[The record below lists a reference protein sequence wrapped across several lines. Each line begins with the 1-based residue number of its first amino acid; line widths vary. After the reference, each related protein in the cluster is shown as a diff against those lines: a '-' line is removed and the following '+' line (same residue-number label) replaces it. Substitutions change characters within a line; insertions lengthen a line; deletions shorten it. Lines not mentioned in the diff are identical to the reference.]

1 MELITLKDIYKTYH
15 LGEVDVPV
23 LKAVTLEIGKGEMV
37 ALMGASGSGKT
48 TLMNLLGCLD
58 RPTSGEYWLE
68 GEEDFFIDQVSN
80 YAERHLLDEAEKGF
94 NLTILYGKDTDWSTV
109 INACRRYP
117 MFAERQ
123 VVILKEAQAMRDLLK
138 LEAYIDNPLGST
150 VFVVA
155 HKQGKI
161 DGRSKLAKLIK
172 EKGVLLSTKK
182 LYDNQLPGWVEVYVK
197 ELGRAISQKA
207 GILLVDHIGNDLSR
221 IANEIDKLLVNL
233 PGDKKIDEG
242 DIEKYVGISKE
253 YNVFELQNA
262 VGQKDF
268 TKVMRIVQ
276 YFAAN
281 PKAGPVQMVIPALY
295 NFFSKV
301 NLVFGVKGGEKE
313 IAATLGVHPFFV
325 KDYMAAARQYGA
337 EGAEKAIL
345 LLHNYNLRSIGIN
358 DSGVEDGEL
367 MKELMYKMMT

>member
-1 MELITLKDIYKTYH
+1 MEYQDIIKDWKQKKFKP
-15 LGEVDVPV
+15 L
-23 LKAVTLEIGKGEMV
+23 
-37 ALMGASGSGKT
+37 
-48 TLMNLLGCLD
+48 
-58 RPTSGEYWLE
+58 YWLE

-80 YAERHLLDEAEKGF
+80 YAEHHLLDEAEKGF

-109 INACRRYP
+109 VNACRRYP

-123 VVILKEAQAMRDLLK
+123 VVVLKEAQSMKDILK
-138 LEAYIDNPLGST
+138 LETYIDNPLTST

-182 LYDNQLPGWVEVYVK
+182 MYDNQLPAWVEAYVGS
-197 ELGRAISQKA
+197 LGRAISQKA

-221 IANEIDKLLVNL
+221 MANEIDKLLVNL
-233 PGDKKIDEG
+233 PQDKKIDEN

-262 VGQKDF
+262 LGQKDI
-268 TKVMRIVQ
+268 TKVMRIIR

-281 PKAGPVQMVIPALY
+281 PKAGPIQMVLPALY
-295 NFFSKV
+295 NFFSKM
-301 NLVFGVKGGEKE
+301 NMVFGVKGGEKE
-313 IAATLGVHPFFV
+313 IAAALSVHPFFV
-325 KDYMAAARQYGA
+325 KDYVNAAKQYGI
-337 EGAEKAIL
+337 EGTEKAIL
-345 LLHNYNLRSIGIN
+345 LLHAYNLRSIGIN
-358 DSGVEDGEL
+358 DSGVDDGEL
-367 MKELMYKMMT
+367 MKELVYKLMYG

>member
-1 MELITLKDIYKTYH
+1 MDYQDIIHDWK
-15 LGEVDVPV
+15 
-23 LKAVTLEIGKGEMV
+23 KK
-37 ALMGASGSGKT
+37 KF
-48 TLMNLLGCLD
+48 
-58 RPTSGEYWLE
+58 RPLYWLE

-80 YAERHLLDEAEKGF
+80 YAEHHLLDEAEKDF
-94 NLTILYGKDTDWSTV
+94 NLTILYGKETDWSTV
-109 INACRRYP
+109 VTTCRRYP

-123 VVILKEAQAMRDLLK
+123 VVILKEAQAMRDIQK
-138 LEAYIDNPLGST
+138 LEAYIDNPLEST

-182 LYDNQLPGWVEVYVK
+182 MYDNQLPAWVEAYVHGK
-197 ELGRAISQKA
+197 DLAISQKA
-207 GILLVDHIGNDLSR
+207 CILLVDHIGNDLSR

-233 PGDKKIDEG
+233 PEKKKIDEG

-268 TKVMRIVQ
+268 TKVMRIVG

-281 PKAGPVQMVIPALY
+281 PKAGPIQLVIPALY

-313 IAATLGVHPFFV
+313 IASTLSVHPFFV
-325 KDYMAAARQYGA
+325 KDYMGAARQYGA
-337 EGAEKAIL
+337 DGAEKAIL
-345 LLHNYNLRSIGIN
+345 LLHAYNLRAVGVN

-367 MKELMYKMMT
+367 MKELMYKIMN

>member
-1 MELITLKDIYKTYH
+1 MEYQDIIKDWKQ
-15 LGEVDVPV
+15 
-23 LKAVTLEIGKGEMV
+23 KKF
-37 ALMGASGSGKT
+37 
-48 TLMNLLGCLD
+48 
-58 RPTSGEYWLE
+58 RPLYWLE

-80 YAERHLLDEAEKGF
+80 YAERHLLDEAERGF

-138 LEAYIDNPLGST
+138 LEPYIDNPLAST

-367 MKELMYKMMT
+367 MKELMYKMMS

>member
-1 MELITLKDIYKTYH
+1 MEYQDIIKDWKQKKFKP
-15 LGEVDVPV
+15 L
-23 LKAVTLEIGKGEMV
+23 
-37 ALMGASGSGKT
+37 
-48 TLMNLLGCLD
+48 
-58 RPTSGEYWLE
+58 YWLE

-80 YAERHLLDEAEKGF
+80 YAEHKLLDEAEKGF

-117 MFAERQ
+117 MFAEKQ
-123 VVILKEAQAMRDLLK
+123 VVLLKEAQAMRDLLK
-138 LEAYIDNPLGST
+138 LEPYIDHPLEST
-150 VFVVA
+150 IFVVA

-161 DGRSKLAKLIK
+161 DGRSKMAKLIK
-172 EKGVLLSTKK
+172 EKGVMLSTKK
-182 LYDNQLPGWVEVYVK
+182 MYDNQLPGWVEVYVR
-197 ELGRAISQKA
+197 EMGRAISQKA
-207 GILLVDHIGNDLSR
+207 CILLVDHIGNDLSR

-233 PGDKKIDEG
+233 PADKKIDES

-262 VGQKDF
+262 VGQQDF
-268 TKVMRIVQ
+268 AKVMRIVN

-313 IAATLGVHPFFV
+313 IAAALGVHPFFV
-325 KDYMAAARQYGA
+325 KDYMHAARQYGA

-345 LLHNYNLRSIGIN
+345 LLHTYNLRSIGIN
-358 DSGVEDGEL
+358 DSGVADGEL
-367 MKELMYKMMT
+367 MKELMYKIMS

>member
-1 MELITLKDIYKTYH
+1 MEYQDIIKDWKQ
-15 LGEVDVPV
+15 
-23 LKAVTLEIGKGEMV
+23 KKF
-37 ALMGASGSGKT
+37 
-48 TLMNLLGCLD
+48 
-58 RPTSGEYWLE
+58 RPLYWLE

-80 YAERHLLDEAEKGF
+80 YAEHHLLDEAEKGF
-94 NLTILYGKDTDWSTV
+94 NLTVLYGKDTDWSTV

-123 VVILKEAQAMRDLLK
+123 VVVLKEAQSMKDILK

-161 DGRSKLAKLIK
+161 DGRSKMAKLIK
-172 EKGVLLSTKK
+172 EKGVLLSTRKM
-182 LYDNQLPGWVEVYVK
+182 YDNQLPAWVDAFVSS
-197 ELGRAISQKA
+197 LGRAISQKA

-221 IANEIDKLLVNL
+221 MANEIEKLLVNL
-233 PGDKKIDEG
+233 APDKKIDEN

-262 VGQKDF
+262 LGQKDIS
-268 TKVMRIVQ
+268 KVMRIIG

-281 PKAGPVQMVIPALY
+281 PKAGPIQMVLPALY
-295 NFFSKV
+295 NFFSKMSM
-301 NLVFGVKGGEKE
+301 VFGVKGGEKE
-313 IAATLGVHPFFV
+313 IAAAIGVHPFFV
-325 KDYMAAARQYGA
+325 KDYVSAARQYGL
-337 EGAEKAIL
+337 EGTEKAIL
-345 LLHNYNLRSIGIN
+345 LLHTYNLRSIGIN

-367 MKELMYKMMT
+367 MKELVYKLMY

>member
-1 MELITLKDIYKTYH
+1 MEYQDIIKEWKQKKYKP
-15 LGEVDVPV
+15 L
-23 LKAVTLEIGKGEMV
+23 
-37 ALMGASGSGKT
+37 
-48 TLMNLLGCLD
+48 
-58 RPTSGEYWLE
+58 YWLE

-80 YAERHLLDEAEKGF
+80 YAEHHLLDEAEKGF
-94 NLTILYGKDTDWSTV
+94 NLTILYGKETDWSTV

-123 VVILKEAQAMRDLLK
+123 VVVLKEAQSMKDILK
-138 LEAYIDNPLGST
+138 LETYIDNPLAST
-150 VFVVA
+150 IFVVA

-182 LYDNQLPGWVEVYVK
+182 MYDNQLPAWVEAYVSG
-197 ELGRAISQKA
+197 LGRAISQKA

-221 IANEIDKLLVNL
+221 MANEIDKLLVNL
-233 PGDKKIDEG
+233 PPDKKIDEN

-262 VGQKDF
+262 LGQKDIG
-268 TKVMRIVQ
+268 KVMRIIR

-281 PKAGPVQMVIPALY
+281 PKAGPIQMVLPALY
-295 NFFSKV
+295 NFFSKM
-301 NLVFGVKGGEKE
+301 NMVFGVKGGEKE
-313 IAATLGVHPFFV
+313 IAAALGVHPFFV
-325 KDYMAAARQYGA
+325 KDYVNAARQYGV
-337 EGAEKAIL
+337 EGTEKAIL
-345 LLHNYNLRSIGIN
+345 LLHAYNLRSIGIN

-367 MKELMYKMMT
+367 MKELVYKLMY